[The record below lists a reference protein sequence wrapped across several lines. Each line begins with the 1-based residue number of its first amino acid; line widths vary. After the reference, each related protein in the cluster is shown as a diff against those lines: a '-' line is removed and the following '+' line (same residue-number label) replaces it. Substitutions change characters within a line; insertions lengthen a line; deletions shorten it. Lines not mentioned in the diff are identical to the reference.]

1 MLLRVE
7 EEWYDLSRNVINC
20 QIMLARMKA
29 DKTIRD
35 IAIIK
40 NHALIIENIR
50 DKKMLKHSVF
60 RTASE
65 VELNLTQFINLDKL
79 YCETMNEETGCY
91 IRFSLLDY
99 ILSGKYV
106 RYSLVLLG
114 PPGRGKTRLMEAML
128 AQIAMGEQAD
138 PAEAYFLVVSSP
150 DALRK
155 AQSLFQ
161 PGVPLG
167 LDEFMASEARG
178 NRPPPTLAMMK
189 NVLEVH
195 SASTMD
201 ARSNDLAFA
210 SRQARIVTSNARTHN
225 QWHGSL
231 PETPLA
237 NLTDSQRR
245 ALDGNSAKAL
255 YKRAAFCTLTCPVL
269 EEEKRKAFW
278 AAEEEAA
285 AKRQR
290 TLFASMSSSSSS
302 SAAPVVAAAAPPVA
316 PPVVE
321 SQQEHLL

>member
-1 MLLRVE
+1 MLLQVE
-7 EEWYDLSRNVINC
+7 EEWYDLSRNVINR

-60 RTASE
+60 RMAPE

-155 AQSLFQ
+155 AQALFQ

-225 QWHGSL
+225 QHGSL

-302 SAAPVVAAAAPPVA
+302 SSSARPVVAAAAPPA
-316 PPVVE
+316 AE
-321 SQQEHLL
+321 SQEEHLL